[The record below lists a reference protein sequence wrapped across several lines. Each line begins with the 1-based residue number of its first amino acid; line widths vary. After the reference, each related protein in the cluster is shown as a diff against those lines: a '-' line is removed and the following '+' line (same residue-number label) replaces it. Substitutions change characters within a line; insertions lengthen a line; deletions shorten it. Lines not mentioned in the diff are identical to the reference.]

1 MARGS
6 DTTRDIVREARQQRA
21 ASGGSS
27 GGGGGGSSSSSSSS
41 TTQITY
47 NDMNEE
53 EKQRAL
59 DIFGRQQRGEITQAQ
74 AEREARQNEQAA
86 RDRIA
91 ASQQAV
97 VQPSSQDA
105 YLQYL
110 QEQQAAMAAE
120 QKKQAQESA
129 IDVINNLLSQYGLES
144 LTQFVSDMVFKE
156 DITSEAALIG
166 RIRGTDQYKERFKG
180 MELRRQRGLNMPSEA
195 EYIGLENTYRQ
206 LMRSAGMPADLFDKP
221 DDLSTLIG
229 YDVSPA
235 ELNSRIN
242 EGYRAVA
249 DSNPEVINQ
258 LRRLYGF
265 KEGELAAYFLDPE
278 RTLPTLTRQ
287 AQSSQIAAE
296 AQLQAGQQITA
307 TQAEELAMAGVTQ
320 QQAQAGFQ
328 TIAGAQEL
336 FGPLAGTTETGIT
349 QGEQI
354 AGIFG
359 TSAAAQQRIRQR
371 ARERTSVFEQ
381 GGGFAGQGSTVTGL
395 Q

>member
-27 GGGGGGSSSSSSSS
+27 GGGGNGGGGSSTSTENPDNYAPGQLVNGPDRTLSNGGAVVNGRYIPPGLDLSGLGGGS
-41 TTQITY
+41 TTTTTT
-47 NDMNEE
+47 
-53 EKQRAL
+53 AA
-59 DIFGRQQRGEITQAQ
+59 TT
-74 AEREARQNEQAA
+74 EQA
-86 RDRIA
+86 
-91 ASQQAV
+91 
-97 VQPSSQDA
+97 SQDA

-129 IDVINNLLSQYGLES
+129 KDVINNLLSQYGLES
-144 LTQFVSDMVFKE
+144 LTNFVNDLIFKE
-156 DITSEAALIG
+156 DVVSEATLIG
-166 RIRGTDQYKERFKG
+166 KIRQTDQYKERFKG

-235 ELNSRIN
+235 ELNARIN
-242 EGYRAVA
+242 DGYRAVA

-296 AQLQAGQQITA
+296 AQLQAGQEITA
-307 TQAEELAMAGVTQ
+307 TQAEELAMAGIGQ